1 MDITSTFT
9 TDSGVDIDSPPSFL
23 YTSCAG
29 AVRQSLGGVGRN
41 VAEAAYRAGVDTLMV
56 SAVGNDLAS
65 NMIMEG
71 LTEIGMRC
79 DGIRKYEGES
89 TAIYNAL
96 HSPDGQLISAVADM
110 NVFKRIES
118 EQIVDA
124 IQMHQPNL
132 ICCDGNIE
140 SSVLRDTAVIAKG
153 LDIPVHF
160 EPTSI
165 PKSLKIFDD
174 PATVLAG
181 SIKSISPNHHEL
193 VAMSEA
199 ARKVLPSIEDEQIR
213 NQLSKFKA
221 DELPEIARTCLPYA
235 IYLSQF
241 FNVIVTKLGQ
251 HGCLIVGRDHDQQIV
266 RYFQA
271 HAIKPE
277 QIKSVT
283 GAGDSFV
290 GVLLANLTKQLDC
303 LNSVQDT
310 RWDDII
316 HQSQNAA
323 IRTLQSHNA
332 VGS

>member
-1 MDITSTFT
+1 MKAR
-9 TDSGVDIDSPPSFL
+9 VLL
-23 YTSCAG
+23 Y
-29 AVRQSLGGVGRN
+29 
-41 VAEAAYRAGVDTLMV
+41 
-56 SAVGNDLAS
+56 
-65 NMIMEG
+65 
-71 LTEIGMRC
+71 
-79 DGIRKYEGES
+79 
-89 TAIYNAL
+89 IYNAL

-110 NVFKRIES
+110 NVFKRIET
-118 EQIVDA
+118 EQVIEA
-124 IQMHQPNL
+124 IQIHQPNL

-140 SSVLRDTAVIAKG
+140 SNVLRDTAVIAKG

-165 PKSLKIFDD
+165 PKSLKIFHD

-193 VAMSEA
+193 IAMSEA
-199 ARKVLPSIEDEQIR
+199 ARKILPLIEDELLR
-213 NQLSKFKA
+213 NQLSKFAA
-221 DELPEIARTCLPYA
+221 DAELPEIARKCLPYA
-235 IYLSQF
+235 AHLSNF

-251 HGCLIVGRDHDQQIV
+251 HGCLIVGREDDQQIV

-290 GVLLANLTKQLDC
+290 GVLLANVNKQLDC
-303 LNSVQDT
+303 LNSVQDI

-316 HQSQNAA
+316 HQSQSAA
-323 IRTLQSHNA
+323 IRTLQSHSA
-332 VGS
+332 VGA